1 MNLLGNDTVS
11 PGRLCSHPTLQP
23 ASTLGCCLAP
33 DLNSL
38 PPPILPTSTLT
49 MSTTK
54 QTTGP
59 LQLTDGFTAVFK
71 AAESE
76 YQRITEKPLDTHPF
90 AKKLRICD
98 NPQAVSNLFRNQADV
113 FSKFCEGDKKLMALL
128 DPTIHILFAF
138 SDTLGDVI
146 GLVRH
151 FIRSCVVLS
160 QRLFFS
166 YFRLQKLFS
175 PVLAFFSP

>member
-1 MNLLGNDTVS
+1 
-11 PGRLCSHPTLQP
+11 
-23 ASTLGCCLAP
+23 
-33 DLNSL
+33 
-38 PPPILPTSTLT
+38 

-76 YQRITEKPLDTHPF
+76 YQRITEKSLDTHPF

-98 NPQAVSNLFRNQADV
+98 SPETVSNLFQNQADV

-138 SDTLGDVI
+138 SDTLGEVI
-146 GLVRH
+146 GSVRH
-151 FIRSCVVLS
+151 FIRSAWPFLNAWFSAILARKDYFNWYRCSPHRKTLS
-160 QRLFFS
+160 QVFCRAC
-166 YFRLQKLFS
+166 
-175 PVLAFFSP
+175 V